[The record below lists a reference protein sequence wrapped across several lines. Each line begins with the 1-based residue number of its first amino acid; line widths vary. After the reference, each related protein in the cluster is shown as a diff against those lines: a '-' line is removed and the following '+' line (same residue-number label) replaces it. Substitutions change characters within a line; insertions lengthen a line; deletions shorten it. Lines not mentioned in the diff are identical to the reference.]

1 MLWHKNKELVYE
13 KFKKKWLDEH
23 PKEIGEYSWNYLFNG
38 GKQLRPTLF
47 CELWNYISPDSEINY
62 ELAFAIE
69 CIHVA
74 SLVLDD
80 TPRMDNAHTRRGKTT
95 IHKIFSNKKAL
106 LIAYDLISLVFD
118 IWEKNKPDNINN
130 DIWMLHLKSKLQRL
144 SVGQMYDLDKKG
156 KLIELASLK
165 TGVLFELVSET
176 VAICIDLDREFWKLW
191 GNYLGILFQWVDDFQ
206 DMEEDTIQGNRN
218 ALIEAYN
225 DTIHNYKL
233 LWNHIELGIGMS
245 WFDLEIGQFMK
256 KYFIDQL
263 NIEIGNSF
271 LINLSSISN
280 FYPVHLNIQ
289 ESSSYSTTKYVFNF
303 LNGKQM
309 MQFIWKLID
318 NYKKPSINLWN
329 MDESEWDTIHIF
341 E

>member
-1 MLWHKNKELVYE
+1 MLWQKNKEVVYE
-13 KFKKKWLDEH
+13 KYKKKWLDEH
-23 PKEIGEYSWNYLFNG
+23 PIEIGEYSWNYLFNG

-62 ELAFAIE
+62 EIAFAIE

-80 TPRMDNAHTRRGKTT
+80 TPWMDNADTRRGNITL
-95 IHKIFSNKKAL
+95 HREFSNKKAL

-118 IWEKNKPDNINN
+118 IWEKNKPNII
-130 DIWMLHLKSKLQRL
+130 DIDSWNLHLKSKLQRL

-156 KLIELASLK
+156 NLVELASLK
-165 TGVLFELVSET
+165 TGILFELVSET
-176 VAICIDLDREFWKLW
+176 VAIYIGLDREFWKLW

-206 DMEEDTIQGNRN
+206 DMEEDIVQGNRN
-218 ALIEAYN
+218 ALNEAYN
-225 DTIHNYKL
+225 NTINNYKL
-233 LWNHIELGIGMS
+233 LWNYIELGIGVS

-256 KYFIDQL
+256 KYFIEQL
-263 NIEIGNSF
+263 NIDIDDNH
-271 LINLSSISN
+271 LIDLSSIAD
-280 FYPVHLNIQ
+280 FYPVNLIIP
-289 ESSSYSTTKYVFNF
+289 ESSYSTKKYIFNF

-309 MQFIWKLID
+309 IQFIWKLID
-318 NYKKPSINLWN
+318 NYKKPSINLWDV
-329 MDESEWDTIHIF
+329 DESEWDAINIF